1 MVKLGDFGLS
11 KRMGSQD
18 FASTYVGTPFYMSP
32 EICAGERYSL
42 YSDIWSLGCV
52 MYELCAQTQPFNAKT
67 HYHLIQKIRDGQTDP
82 LPSIYS
88 QELKDAIL
96 SCLNVSSRK
105 RPDTATLLDLPSI
118 RTVRKERE
126 IAEAGAILRDREE
139 HANLKIREADAK
151 MAKMNKD
158 IEQIKAELKA
168 ELEAS
173 MRREWEVKASLEI
186 SQRVQQETEKL
197 NLKFEEEVR
206 QRVTI
211 EVDRRLRSSSDSRSS
226 ERSEPRSPKG
236 NPIFS
241 SVSTCVDS
249 DLTSATDLSSLS
261 LDSLTLGAP
270 PEMPEITSQTPPPRK
285 SGRVLEELAK
295 VVQVKSKTPPVRKLR
310 RPLERARTQ
319 FDSPMDTQMPDPSPM
334 SVDYLG
340 LSPRHGEIVQA
351 SNIPGRANIFAVDA
365 RTRLVPQ
372 SSSPTASL
380 IIEEEEDA
388 VGELS
393 PTRPHAKVAD
403 PFKVDRRPG
412 LVRQNTAPTKH
423 MGHQNA
429 TIFAPSKI
437 EQAPRGPPSPSPKHS
452 ALSPARKPPP
462 KPIPNG
468 TNAGG
473 LRGLAQRNAQNTQTV
488 QGRTLTQL
496 NNAQQGKPVQLPT
509 IQKGHLV
516 GPDRKENLLLW
527 DPESD
532 EMPSPFLVRGGNRL
546 RRI

>member
-82 LPSIYS
+82 LPSVYS

-96 SCLNVSSRK
+96 SCLSVSSRK

-118 RTVRKERE
+118 RTVRTERE
-126 IAEAGAILRDREE
+126 IAEADAILRDREE
-139 HANLKIREADAK
+139 HANLKIREADAR

-158 IEQIKAELKA
+158 MEQIKAELRA

-173 MRREWEVKASLEI
+173 MRREWEVKARLEI

-197 NLKFEEEVR
+197 TVKFEEEVR
-206 QRVTI
+206 QRVTV
-211 EVDRRLRSSSDSRSS
+211 EVDRRLRSTSDSQLSG
-226 ERSEPRSPKG
+226 RSEPKSPKG

-249 DLTSATDLSSLS
+249 DLTPATDLSSLS
-261 LDSLTLGAP
+261 LDSLRLGAP
-270 PEMPEITSQTPPPRK
+270 PELSEITSQTPPPQQ
-285 SGRVLEELAK
+285 SGRTLEDSAEIAP
-295 VVQVKSKTPPVRKLR
+295 VTSKTPPVRKLR
-310 RPLERARTQ
+310 KPLERARTQ
-319 FDSPMDTQMPDPSPM
+319 FDSPVDTKMPAASPM
-334 SVDYLG
+334 SIDYLG
-340 LSPRHGEIVQA
+340 LSPRRGEILQA
-351 SNIPGRANIFAVDA
+351 ANIPGRANIFAVDSKM
-365 RTRLVPQ
+365 RLEPQ
-372 SSSPTASL
+372 SSSPATSL
-380 IIEEEEDA
+380 IHEEEEDA
-388 VGELS
+388 VAELS
-393 PTRPHAKVAD
+393 PIRPVIKVAD
-403 PFKVDRRPG
+403 PFKGNRRPG

-423 MGHQNA
+423 VVDSNA
-429 TIFAPSKI
+429 AIFAPSKI
-437 EQAPRGPPSPSPKHS
+437 EQAPRGPPSPSPKRS

-473 LRGLAQRNAQNTQTV
+473 LRGLAQRNAQNTQVV

-509 IQKGHLV
+509 IPKGNLV
-516 GPDRKENLLLW
+516 GSDRKENFLLW